1 MKTDTEMLMLTSVGR
16 IKGDFYLSPSSL
28 QTKSMFL
35 FCNSRLHPRNSLDLG
50 ARSAAGAAWACLPRP
65 SILGGC
71 VCVTDNRQANIRLV
85 TTWDDGWL
93 L

>member
-1 MKTDTEMLMLTSVGR
+1 MLVLTSVGR

-35 FCNSRLHPRNSLDLG
+35 FCNPRPHPRNSLDLG
-50 ARSAAGAAWACLPRP
+50 AWSAAAAAWACPPRP

-71 VCVTDNRQANIRLV
+71 VCVTDNRQANTRLV
-85 TTWDDGWL
+85 TTWGEDWFL
-93 L
+93 